1 MALDFNEFFKKY
13 AAIIGE
19 SDQVFGTVRARFA
32 ENVRC
37 EKGCSDCCHALFD
50 LTLVEALFLNAA
62 FSARFQGKDRT
73 RILKRAD
80 EADRLVHRLKRD
92 AFRAVKDG
100 QNAQEI
106 LLEMA
111 KVRVRCPLLD
121 DEGLC
126 EMYDARPVTCRIY
139 GVPTAIGGE
148 AHTCGKSGFEKG
160 KAYPTVYLDRIQDR
174 LYALSHELATGLN
187 TRFKGLGDVLVPVS
201 LALLTEYS
209 EEYLG
214 IKKPGSEAKAEA
226 KAKAAPASK
235 ATGMAAR
242 LAAGKAKG
250 KGLAE
255 CSGCS
260 PETKQGGCGGC
271 APKSFTIGQAPERPA
286 KKAVAKKPAD
296 KAAAKPTAKAAAKPS
311 ANETAKPAA
320 KKPTVA
326 AAKTPAAKP
335 AAKPTGKGAA
345 KPSANKTA
353 KPGKG

>member
-1 MALDFNEFFKKY
+1 MALDFSEFFKKY
-13 AAIIGE
+13 EAIITE
-19 SDQVFGTVRARFA
+19 SDQVFNTVRARYA

-50 LTLVEALFLNAA
+50 LTLVEALFVNTV
-62 FSARFQGKDRT
+62 FNARFKGADRT

-80 EADRLVHRLKRD
+80 EADRQVHRLKRD

-100 QNAQEI
+100 QNAQDI

-121 DEGLC
+121 DQGLC

-148 AHTCGKSGFEKG
+148 AHTCGKSAFEKG

-174 LYALSHELATGLN
+174 LYALSHELSASLN
-187 TRFKGLGDVLVPVS
+187 TRFKGLGEVLVPVS
-201 LALLTEYS
+201 LALMTEYS
-209 EEYLG
+209 DEYLG
-214 IKKPGSEAKAEA
+214 IKKPKDEDAVAPAGKPVG
-226 KAKAAPASK
+226 KAA
-235 ATGMAAR
+235 GMAAR
-242 LAAGKAKG
+242 LAAGKAKAQAKVQG

-271 APKSFTIGQAPERPA
+271 SPKSFTIGQAPERPA
-286 KKAVAKKPAD
+286 KKPVAKKPAAKKPVD

-311 ANETAKPAA
+311 AN
-320 KKPTVA
+320 
-326 AAKTPAAKP
+326 
-335 AAKPTGKGAA
+335 
-345 KPSANKTA
+345 KTA
-353 KPGKG
+353 KPDKG

>member
-1 MALDFNEFFKKY
+1 MALDFNEFFQRY
-13 AAIIGE
+13 EAIIGE
-19 SDQVFGTVRARFA
+19 ADQVFGTVRARFA

-50 LTLVEALFLNAA
+50 LTLVEALFLNTV
-62 FSARFQGKDRT
+62 FNARFQGKDRT

-121 DEGLC
+121 DQGLC

-148 AHTCGKSGFEKG
+148 AHTCGKSAFEKG

-174 LYALSHELATGLN
+174 LYALSHELSASLN

-209 EEYLG
+209 EDYLG
-214 IKKPGSEAKAEA
+214 IKKPEAEA
-226 KAKAAPASK
+226 KAPAAPATK
-235 ATGMAAR
+235 AAGMAAR
-242 LAAGKAKG
+242 LAAGAKAKG

-271 APKSFTIGQAPERPA
+271 APKSFTIGQAPERPT
-286 KKAVAKKPAD
+286 K
-296 KAAAKPTAKAAAKPS
+296 
-311 ANETAKPAA
+311 KPAA
-320 KKPTVA
+320 KKPA
-326 AAKTPAAKP
+326 AAKP
-335 AAKPTGKGAA
+335 AAKSAGVKSAA
-345 KPSANKTA
+345 TNKTA
-353 KPGKG
+353 KPTAKKPAAQKAKG

>member
-1 MALDFNEFFKKY
+1 MALDFSEFFKKY
-13 AAIIGE
+13 EAIIGE
-19 SDQVFGTVRARFA
+19 ADQVFGTVRARFA

-37 EKGCSDCCHALFD
+37 EKGCCDCCHALFD
-50 LTLVEALFLNAA
+50 LTLVEALFLNTV
-62 FSARFQGKDRT
+62 FTARFKGRDRT
-73 RILKRAD
+73 RVLKRAD

-126 EMYDARPVTCRIY
+126 EMYDTRPVTCRIY

-148 AHTCGKSGFEKG
+148 AHTCGKSAFEKG

-174 LYALSHELATGLN
+174 LYALSHELSASLN
-187 TRFKGLGDVLVPVS
+187 TRFKGLGEVLVPVS
-201 LALLTEYS
+201 LALLTEYT
-209 EEYLG
+209 EDYLG
-214 IKKPGSEAKAEA
+214 IKKPTDAAKDGGTAKATPKEGPA
-226 KAKAAPASK
+226 KTSL
-235 ATGMAAR
+235 AAR
-242 LAAGKAKG
+242 LAAGSKNKGQAG

-260 PETKQGGCGGC
+260 PETKQGGCSGC
-271 APKSFTIGQAPERPA
+271 APKSFTIGQAPARPV
-286 KKAVAKKPAD
+286 KKPAAKKPA
-296 KAAAKPTAKAAAKPS
+296 AATAAQKPATKPTASK
-311 ANETAKPAA
+311 TAKPAA
-320 KKPTVA
+320 KSA
-326 AAKTPAAKP
+326 
-335 AAKPTGKGAA
+335 
-345 KPSANKTA
+345 ANKTA

>member
-1 MALDFNEFFKKY
+1 MALDFSEFFKKY
-13 AAIIGE
+13 EAIIGE
-19 SDQVFGTVRARFA
+19 SDQVFNTVRARFA
-32 ENVRC
+32 DNVRC

-50 LTLVEALFLNAA
+50 LTLVEALSLNAA
-62 FSARFQGKDRT
+62 FNARFTGKDRT
-73 RILKRAD
+73 RVLKRAD

-148 AHTCGKSGFEKG
+148 AHTCGKSAFEKG

-174 LYALSHELATGLN
+174 LYALSHELSASLD
-187 TRFKGLGDVLVPVS
+187 TRFKGLGEVLVPVS
-201 LALLTEYS
+201 LALLTEYT
-209 EEYLG
+209 EDYLG
-214 IKKPGSEAKAEA
+214 IKKPEDAAKEAEA
-226 KAKAAPASK
+226 AAKAAPAGK
-235 ATGMAAR
+235 PVGKPAGKTTGMAAR
-242 LAAGKAKG
+242 LAAGARAKQEAKG

-260 PETKQGGCGGC
+260 PETKQGGCAGC

-286 KKAVAKKPAD
+286 RKTAAKKSAAKKPVA
-296 KAAAKPTAKAAAKPS
+296 KPAALETAKSAAKPTAKKV
-311 ANETAKPAA
+311 KD
-320 KKPTVA
+320 
-326 AAKTPAAKP
+326 
-335 AAKPTGKGAA
+335 
-345 KPSANKTA
+345 
-353 KPGKG
+353 

>member
-1 MALDFNEFFKKY
+1 MALDFNEYFKKY
-13 AAIIGE
+13 EAIIGE
-19 SDQVFGTVRARFA
+19 SDQVFNTVRARYA
-32 ENVRC
+32 DNVRC

-50 LTLVEALFLNAA
+50 LTLVEALYVNTA
-62 FSARFQGKDRT
+62 FNARFTGKDRT

-106 LLEMA
+106 LLEMG

-121 DEGLC
+121 DKGLC

-148 AHTCGKSGFEKG
+148 AHTCGKSAFEKG

-174 LYALSHELATGLN
+174 LYALSHELSASLS
-187 TRFKGLGDVLVPVS
+187 TRYKGLGEVLVPVS
-201 LALLTEYS
+201 LALMTEYT
-209 EEYLG
+209 EDYLG
-214 IKKPGSEAKAEA
+214 IKKPEDAAKP
-226 KAKAAPASK
+226 APAAKPAGSPAGK
-235 ATGMAAR
+235 PAGMAVR

-260 PETKQGGCGGC
+260 PETKQGGCAGC
-271 APKSFTIGQAPERPA
+271 APKSFTIGQAPERP
-286 KKAVAKKPAD
+286 
-296 KAAAKPTAKAAAKPS
+296 TR
-311 ANETAKPAA
+311 KPAA
-320 KKPTVA
+320 KKP
-326 AAKTPAAKP
+326 AAKKP
-335 AAKPTGKGAA
+335 AAK
-345 KPSANKTA
+345 KTA
-353 KPGKG
+353 KADKD

>member
-1 MALDFNEFFKKY
+1 MALDFKEFFSKY
-13 AAIIGE
+13 EAVINEA
-19 SDQVFGTVRARFA
+19 DQVFNAVRARFA

-50 LTLVEALFLNAA
+50 LTLVEALYLNQA
-62 FSARFQGKDRT
+62 FKARFKGKDRT
-73 RILKRAD
+73 RVLKRAD

-92 AFRAVKDG
+92 AFKAVKDG

-121 DEGLC
+121 DQGLC
-126 EMYDARPVTCRIY
+126 EMYDVRPATCRIY

-148 AHTCGKSGFEKG
+148 AHTCGKSAFEKG

-174 LYALSHELATGLN
+174 LYALSHELAGSLD
-187 TRFKGLGDVLVPVS
+187 TRFKGLGEVLVPAS
-201 LALLTEYS
+201 LALLTEYT
-209 EEYLG
+209 EDYLG
-214 IKKPGSEAKAEA
+214 IKKPKDEAA
-226 KAKAAPASK
+226 AKAAAAPA
-235 ATGMAAR
+235 ATLAGSPAGKSGGMAAR

-260 PETKQGGCGGC
+260 PETKQGGCAGC

-286 KKAVAKKPAD
+286 KKPAAQKPAAKKPVD

-311 ANETAKPAA
+311 AN
-320 KKPTVA
+320 
-326 AAKTPAAKP
+326 
-335 AAKPTGKGAA
+335 
-345 KPSANKTA
+345 KTA
-353 KPGKG
+353 KPDKG

>member
-1 MALDFNEFFKKY
+1 MALDFSEFFKKY
-13 AAIIGE
+13 EAVIGE
-19 SDQVFGTVRARFA
+19 ADQVFNTVRARFA
-32 ENVRC
+32 DNVRC

-50 LTLVEALFLNAA
+50 LTLVEALFLNTV
-62 FSARFQGKDRT
+62 FNARFSGMDRT

-80 EADRLVHRLKRD
+80 EADRQVHRLKRD

-148 AHTCGKSGFEKG
+148 AHTCGKSAFEKG

-174 LYALSHELATGLN
+174 LYAMSHELSASLN
-187 TRFKGLGDVLVPVS
+187 TRFKGLGEVLVPVS

-209 EEYLG
+209 DEYLG
-214 IKKPGSEAKAEA
+214 IKKPSDEAAA
-226 KAKAAPASK
+226 TPVAAPAGK
-235 ATGMAAR
+235 AAGMAAR

-260 PETKQGGCGGC
+260 PETKQGGCSGC
-271 APKSFTIGQAPERPA
+271 SPKSFTIGQAPERPA
-286 KKAVAKKPAD
+286 KKPAVKKPA
-296 KAAAKPTAKAAAKPS
+296 AKAAAKPV
-311 ANETAKPAA
+311 AKAAVETAKPAA
-320 KKPTVA
+320 KKT
-326 AAKTPAAKP
+326 AKP
-335 AAKPTGKGAA
+335 AAKKV
-345 KPSANKTA
+345 KD
-353 KPGKG
+353 